1 MLRAPL
7 GTEERDSSEREV
19 LKMTKLTRQ
28 EKGVVK
34 AYLKMC
40 VSKDGLKPS
49 EYDCSRF
56 IDNLYGECREEMKEF
71 INEEWEK
78 LMLKAHKSNE

>member
-1 MLRAPL
+1 MTRVRL

-40 VSKDGLKPS
+40 VSMDWLKPS
-49 EYDCSRF
+49 EYDCSRI
-56 IDNLYGECREEMKEF
+56 IDNF
-71 INEEWEK
+71 
-78 LMLKAHKSNE
+78 